1 MNELQIFN
9 YQTNQI
15 RTVLRNGEPWWIAKD
30 VCEILDIRTNSIR
43 DILDNDE
50 ISTFNP
56 NDNTIDIGMDRV
68 LDQQT
73 IGKNITFVE
82 AGRGGKDLLIIS
94 ESGLYSLVLKSRK
107 PEAKSFKRWI
117 THEVIPAIRKHGG
130 YLTPAKI
137 EEVLLNPDTIIRLAT
152 DLKAEREKRKQL
164 ETEIE
169 DQKPKVL
176 FADAVT
182 SSKSSVL
189 VGELAKILKQ
199 NGIEIGQ
206 NRLFEWLRE
215 EGYLCK
221 SGENYNLPTQYSME
235 LELMEIKKVT
245 INNPDGS
252 SRITRTP
259 KITGKGQVYFVNKF
273 LNNQLPSTG
282 TTG

>member
-1 MNELQIFN
+1 MDNLQIFN
-9 YQTNQI
+9 YESNQI
-15 RTVLRNGEPWWIAKD
+15 RTVVKDGEPWFVAKD
-30 VCEILDIRTNSIR
+30 VCEILGLEQVSRA
-43 DILDNDE
+43 
-50 ISTFNP
+50 
-56 NDNTIDIGMDRV
+56 MDR
-68 LDQQT
+68 LEDD
-73 IGKNITFVE
+73 E
-82 AGRGGKDLLIIS
+82 RGLIKVTHPQNASKII
-94 ESGLYSLVLKSRK
+94 EVNGVNEPGLYQLIMASNK
-107 PEAKSFKRWI
+107 PEAKEFKRWV
-117 THEVIPAIRKHGG
+117 THTVIPSIRKHGA

-152 DLKAEREKRKQL
+152 DLKQERQKRIELEEK
-164 ETEIE
+164 IE

-182 SSKSSVL
+182 TSKSSVL

-221 SGENYNLPTQYSME
+221 AGENYNLPTQYSME

-273 LNNQLPSTG
+273 LEQKGKKKTA
-282 TTG
+282 

>member
-1 MNELQIFN
+1 VNKLQIFQKDN
-9 YQTNQI
+9 FKV
-15 RTVLRNGEPWWIAKD
+15 RVVERNGEPWFVAKD
-30 VCEILDIRTNSIR
+30 VC
-43 DILDNDE
+43 DILE
-50 ISTFNP
+50 IGNP
-56 NDNTIDIGMDRV
+56 TMALQRLNNSMKGVSSIETLGGTQV
-68 LDQQT
+68 LNV
-73 IGKNITFVE
+73 ISE
-82 AGRGGKDLLIIS
+82 AGVYK
-94 ESGLYSLVLKSRK
+94 LVFTSRK
-107 PEAKSFKRWI
+107 PEAERFTDWVAS
-117 THEVIPAIRKHGG
+117 EVIPSIRKHGA

-152 DLKAEREKRKQL
+152 DLKQERQKRIELEEK
-164 ETEIE
+164 IE

-182 SSKSSVL
+182 TSKSSVL

-221 SGENYNLPTQYSME
+221 AGENYNLPTQYSME

-273 LNNQLPSTG
+273 LNKLPSTG
-282 TTG
+282 TEG

>member
-1 MNELQIFN
+1 MDELITVQGVKCYIDKNGTVQLNLEDIARGLGFVDNSKGIEYVKWDRVRQYLADLNFSTEVSKDQFVPENIFYRLAMKAKNETAERFQ
-9 YQTNQI
+9 
-15 RTVLRNGEPWWIAKD
+15 AKVAD
-30 VCEILDIRTNSIR
+30 EIL
-43 DILDNDE
+43 
-50 ISTFNP
+50 
-56 NDNTIDIGMDRV
+56 
-68 LDQQT
+68 
-73 IGKNITFVE
+73 
-82 AGRGGKDLLIIS
+82 
-94 ESGLYSLVLKSRK
+94 
-107 PEAKSFKRWI
+107 
-117 THEVIPAIRKHGG
+117 PAIRKHGG

-273 LNNQLPSTG
+273 LNNQLLSTG

>member
-1 MNELQIFN
+1 VNKLQIFQKDN
-9 YQTNQI
+9 FKV
-15 RTVLRNGEPWWIAKD
+15 RVVERNGEPWFVAKD
-30 VCEILDIRTNSIR
+30 VC
-43 DILDNDE
+43 DILE
-50 ISTFNP
+50 IGNP
-56 NDNTIDIGMDRV
+56 TMALQRLNNSMKGVSSIETLGGTQV
-68 LDQQT
+68 LNV
-73 IGKNITFVE
+73 ISE
-82 AGRGGKDLLIIS
+82 AGVYK
-94 ESGLYSLVLKSRK
+94 LVFTSRK
-107 PEAKSFKRWI
+107 PEAERFTDWVAS
-117 THEVIPAIRKHGG
+117 EVIPSIRKHGA

-152 DLKAEREKRKQL
+152 DLKQERQKRIELEEK
-164 ETEIE
+164 IE
-169 DQKPKVL
+169 DQKSKVL

-182 SSKSSVL
+182 TSKSSVL

-221 SGENYNLPTQYSME
+221 AGENYNLPTQYSME

-273 LNNQLPSTG
+273 LNKLPSTG
-282 TTG
+282 TEG

>member
-273 LNNQLPSTG
+273 LNNQLLSTG

>member
-1 MNELQIFN
+1 MNKLQIFQKDN
-9 YQTNQI
+9 FKV
-15 RTVLRNGEPWWIAKD
+15 RVVERNGEPWFVAKD
-30 VCEILDIRTNSIR
+30 VC
-43 DILDNDE
+43 DILE
-50 ISTFNP
+50 IGNP
-56 NDNTIDIGMDRV
+56 TMALQRLNNSMKGVSSIETLGGTQV
-68 LDQQT
+68 LNV
-73 IGKNITFVE
+73 ISE
-82 AGRGGKDLLIIS
+82 AGVYK
-94 ESGLYSLVLKSRK
+94 LVFTSRK
-107 PEAKSFKRWI
+107 PEAERFTDWVAS
-117 THEVIPAIRKHGG
+117 EVIPSIRKHGA

-152 DLKAEREKRKQL
+152 DLKQERQKRIELEEK
-164 ETEIE
+164 IE
-169 DQKPKVL
+169 DQKSKVL

-182 SSKSSVL
+182 TSKSSVL

-221 SGENYNLPTQYSME
+221 AGENYNLPTQYSME

-273 LNNQLPSTG
+273 LNKLPSTG
-282 TTG
+282 TEG

>member
-1 MNELQIFN
+1 MIELQIFN

-273 LNNQLPSTG
+273 LNNQLLSTG